1 MSETPLSLI
10 DRVRHNGDDASWAEL
25 VQLYTPFLQRWAAKC
40 QIQSSDCNDLVQDV
54 LMAVHQNIR
63 SFEHSG
69 RNGAFRA
76 WLRSILV
83 HRISNYWRKQKKAAV
98 GQGGSDFQD
107 LLQTLSDP
115 NSNLSQL
122 WEREHDAVVL
132 AHLLERVR
140 LRFTSTSF
148 EAFQR
153 TALRGES
160 AAQVAADL
168 KISMN
173 AVLVAKSRIL
183 SELRRQSQTLM

>member
-10 DRVRHNGDDASWAEL
+10 DRVRFSGDDASWAEL
-25 VQLYTPFLQRWAAKC
+25 VELYTPFLQRWAAKF

-54 LMAVHQNIR
+54 LMTVHQNVN

-69 RNGAFRA
+69 RSGAFRA

-83 HRISNYWRKQKKAAV
+83 HRISNYWRKRKNAAV
-98 GQGGSDFQD
+98 GQGGSDFHD
-107 LLQTLSDP
+107 LLQTMSDP

-122 WEREHDAVVL
+122 WEREHDAFVL
-132 AHLLERVR
+132 AHLLDRVR
-140 LRFTSTSF
+140 VRFTPTSF
-148 EAFQR
+148 EAFHR

-168 KISMN
+168 KISVN
-173 AVLVAKSRIL
+173 AVFVAKSRIL
-183 SELRRQSQTLM
+183 SELRRQSQTLI